1 MFNVILYY
9 IDGHR
14 SYLDNIRDIFTDKR
28 NMLYIKQET
37 PFGAAMTH
45 EIKPSEIKN
54 ISIYELEDEED
65 GKPEKLWK

>member
-9 IDGHR
+9 INGHR

-37 PFGAAMTH
+37 SFGAAMTY
-45 EIKPSEIKN
+45 EIKPSEIKS
-54 ISIYELEDEED
+54 ISIYGLEDEED
-65 GKPEKLWK
+65 GKPDKLWK